1 MKSVIPLMLMTLLL
15 ALAVC
20 GTAVRASDPP
30 PVTVK
35 KPAVE
40 VHGIEAQ
47 ETAKK
52 EKEEAVLVGPAT
64 REQIEGAAPEWVQA
78 EVEAQPDAGK
88 ARALAAVAPGAEVTV
103 FLGTWCGDSRREVPR
118 FWRAL
123 DLAGGSIPFKIS
135 YVTVDRHKKEPAG
148 PVTESGVQFLPTFIV
163 RRDGREV
170 GRIVETSPHGIEND
184 LLALLTGKAS
194 GVIATREHLPLPGDT
209 KPQL

>member
-1 MKSVIPLMLMTLLL
+1 MKSVIPVMPMMLLL

-30 PVTVK
+30 PVTVQ

-40 VHGIEAQ
+40 VQ
-47 ETAKK
+47 EPAK
-52 EKEEAVLVGPAT
+52 KEEAVLVGPAT

-88 ARALAAVAPGAEVTV
+88 TKALAAVASGTEVTV

-123 DLAGGSIPFKIS
+123 DLVGGAVPFKIS
-135 YVTVDRHKKEPAG
+135 YVAVDRHKKEPAG

-170 GRIVETSPHGIEND
+170 GRIVETSPHGVEND
-184 LLALLTGKAS
+184 LLALLTGQAS
-194 GVIATREHLPLPGDT
+194 GVIATREHLPQPGET
-209 KPQL
+209 RPQL

>member
-1 MKSVIPLMLMTLLL
+1 MKSVLPLMLLV
-15 ALAVC
+15 AIAACGAAAAKGAAV
-20 GTAVRASDPP
+20 AEPP
-30 PVTVK
+30 K
-35 KPAVE
+35 AA
-40 VHGIEAQ
+40 AQ
-47 ETAKK
+47 EPAKTPAK
-52 EKEEAVLVGPAT
+52 TEEAALVGPAT

-88 ARALAAVAPGAEVTV
+88 AKALAEVAPGAEVTI

-123 DLAGGSIPFKIS
+123 DLAGGAVPFKIS

-194 GVIATREHLPLPGDT
+194 GVVATRQHLPLPGET
-209 KPQL
+209 TPQL